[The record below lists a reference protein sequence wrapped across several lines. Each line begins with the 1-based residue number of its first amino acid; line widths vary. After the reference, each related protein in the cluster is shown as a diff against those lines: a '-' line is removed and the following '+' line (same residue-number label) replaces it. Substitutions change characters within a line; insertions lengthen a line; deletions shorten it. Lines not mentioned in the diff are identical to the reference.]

1 MAILWETDLNFFFPL
16 ILLLVPLF
24 YLCYKHIF
32 SKNPPLPPGPFA
44 WPIIG
49 NVFEMGRQFHSII
62 ADLAKVHGPLM
73 SLRFGTQISIIASS
87 PAAAREILKTHDR
100 ILSGRYI
107 THATPLLVKSKL
119 NNFSLGAAPECND
132 YWRCLRSICKAEL
145 FSTKVLESQKHIRD
159 KKVRELVGFL
169 GSNEGKVVNLGEAVY
184 VTFTNILSNAI
195 ISVDF
200 LDFEGKGIG
209 KEIRKL
215 IAEMVTLGM
224 SPDISNL
231 YPILSRLDFQ
241 GVQKKSDTIV
251 KKFIAI
257 WEDVLIERRKQESA
271 ILGQRDFVDALIK
284 DGYTNVQINQLIME
298 LLIAGTDS
306 SSMVTEWA
314 MAELIKNQDYMHK
327 LRDELEHGIGKDIVN
342 ESHLPHLPYL
352 EACVKETLRLYPPGP
367 LLLPRRALQTCQVM
381 GYTVPKDSQISVNMW
396 AIGRDPTI
404 WDDPLSFKPERFLDS
419 CLDFKGNNFDYTP
432 FGAGRKMCPGQPL
445 AIKQVPLILA
455 SLVHSFDWSL
465 PGSVNSTELDMND
478 HFVVTLRKKQ
488 PLKLIPRGR
497 K

>member
-145 FSTKVLESQKHIRD
+145 FSTEVLESQKHIRD

-241 GVQKKSDTIV
+241 GVQKKSDKIV

-271 ILGQRDFVDALIK
+271 ILSQRDFVDALIK
-284 DGYTNVQINQLIME
+284 DGYTNVKINQLIMVRSLSLY
-298 LLIAGTDS
+298 LLHTHRIS
-306 SSMVTEWA
+306 S
-314 MAELIKNQDYMHK
+314 L
-327 LRDELEHGIGKDIVN
+327 
-342 ESHLPHLPYL
+342 SHTILFHIILS
-352 EACVKETLRLYPPGP
+352 AKIYP
-367 LLLPRRALQTCQVM
+367 
-381 GYTVPKDSQISVNMW
+381 
-396 AIGRDPTI
+396 
-404 WDDPLSFKPERFLDS
+404 
-419 CLDFKGNNFDYTP
+419 
-432 FGAGRKMCPGQPL
+432 
-445 AIKQVPLILA
+445 
-455 SLVHSFDWSL
+455 
-465 PGSVNSTELDMND
+465 
-478 HFVVTLRKKQ
+478 
-488 PLKLIPRGR
+488 
-497 K
+497 

>member
-241 GVQKKSDTIV
+241 GVQKKSDKIV

-257 WEDVLIERRKQESA
+257 WEDVLIERRKQENA
-271 ILGQRDFVDALIK
+271 ILGQKDFVDALIK
-284 DGYTNVQINQLIME
+284 DGYTNVQINQLIMVCSLSLY
-298 LLIAGTDS
+298 LLYTHTKS
-306 SSMVTEWA
+306 
-314 MAELIKNQDYMHK
+314 
-327 LRDELEHGIGKDIVN
+327 
-342 ESHLPHLPYL
+342 
-352 EACVKETLRLYPPGP
+352 
-367 LLLPRRALQTCQVM
+367 QVCLTPS
-381 GYTVPKDSQISVNMW
+381 YFIS
-396 AIGRDPTI
+396 
-404 WDDPLSFKPERFLDS
+404 F
-419 CLDFKGNNFDYTP
+419 
-432 FGAGRKMCPGQPL
+432 
-445 AIKQVPLILA
+445 
-455 SLVHSFDWSL
+455 
-465 PGSVNSTELDMND
+465 
-478 HFVVTLRKKQ
+478 
-488 PLKLIPRGR
+488 
-497 K
+497 

>member
-32 SKNPPLPPGPFA
+32 SKNPPLSPGPFA

-241 GVQKKSDTIV
+241 GVQKKSDKIV

-257 WEDVLIERRKQESA
+257 WEDVLIERRKQENA
-271 ILGQRDFVDALIK
+271 ILGQKDFVDALIK
-284 DGYTNVQINQLIME
+284 DGYTNVQINQLIMVCSLSLY
-298 LLIAGTDS
+298 LLYTHTKS
-306 SSMVTEWA
+306 
-314 MAELIKNQDYMHK
+314 
-327 LRDELEHGIGKDIVN
+327 
-342 ESHLPHLPYL
+342 
-352 EACVKETLRLYPPGP
+352 
-367 LLLPRRALQTCQVM
+367 QVCLTPS
-381 GYTVPKDSQISVNMW
+381 YFIS
-396 AIGRDPTI
+396 
-404 WDDPLSFKPERFLDS
+404 F
-419 CLDFKGNNFDYTP
+419 
-432 FGAGRKMCPGQPL
+432 
-445 AIKQVPLILA
+445 
-455 SLVHSFDWSL
+455 
-465 PGSVNSTELDMND
+465 
-478 HFVVTLRKKQ
+478 
-488 PLKLIPRGR
+488 
-497 K
+497 